1 MVNVSKKD
9 FYAYKKTGYAFPIYE
24 EINGDEIT
32 PIGIFYSLSGKH
44 KFLLESANGEGYWGR
59 YSFIGKDPYLS
70 VLSYG
75 RKIKIVAEEESSK
88 IGLALEEIR
97 NLLQI
102 NYNPLGLD
110 IPFMGGAVGYV
121 SYDTIKL
128 YEKLPQKNPDEIN
141 IPDVYF
147 MFYKSFICYDHF
159 KNKVYIVYNVFPD
172 EDIKYEEV
180 LQKLN
185 ELSEEIKSEKMQ
197 FHDISVQKDTVISYN
212 FTKEEFCQIVE
223 RAKKYIEKGDIFQVV
238 LSQRLKAKTN
248 SDAFEIYRRL
258 RSKNPSP
265 YLFYID
271 FGDFKLLGSSPESLV
286 RVFQGKVT
294 TNPIA
299 GTKRRGK
306 DEKEDLKNK
315 EELLSDEKERAEHV
329 MLVDLGRN
337 DIGKV
342 SEFGSVKVE
351 RFMEVDFYSHVMH
364 IVSTVS
370 GKLKKG
376 FTPFDALIACF
387 PAGTVSG
394 APKIRAMEIIEELE
408 NVKRSFYAG
417 AVGYFSYNGNMDMCI
432 AIRTILVKGD
442 IAYLQAGAGI
452 VHDSI
457 PEKEYY
463 ETLNKMRILKEV
475 L

>member
-1 MVNVSKKD
+1 VVNVSKKD